1 MKNISEI
8 THLKFFFLK
17 KGAQFLHVIIK
28 KNIIFIVHYYLD
40 EINLTI

>member
-8 THLKFFFLK
+8 THLKFFFL

-28 KNIIFIVHYYLD
+28 KNIIFIVYYYLD